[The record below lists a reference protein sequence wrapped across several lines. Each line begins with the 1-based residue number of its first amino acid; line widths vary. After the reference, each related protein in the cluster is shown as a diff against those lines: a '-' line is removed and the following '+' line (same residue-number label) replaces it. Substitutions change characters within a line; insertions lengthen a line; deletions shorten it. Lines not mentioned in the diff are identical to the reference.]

1 MVDSTSNGCSKRHQ
15 LALQSRDYIRSSIFK
30 TARAIAEHKLT
41 NQVTLFCPP
50 TPSPLIISSLSLL
63 LFYFIITVRA
73 SDPIKRYALSPNSI
87 VVLIASLELKLQFE
101 IHLVSWI
108 NIAVFRDDSARFNVK
123 PMQLRPFDT
132 IDTYA
137 SQSASPSFEIHLVSS
152 VNFVEVTAD
161 LAVERYSPASSL
173 SMRGESY
180 PVFNLILNSSKCLS
194 LRYFNVVSDYLKL
207 F

>member
-63 LFYFIITVRA
+63 LFYFIIT
-73 SDPIKRYALSPNSI
+73 
-87 VVLIASLELKLQFE
+87 LQFE

-180 PVFNLILNSSKCLS
+180 PVFNLILNSSKSLS